1 MYELAWR
8 SPQFDGRLGACHAL
22 DLPIVFGTLDT
33 PSGRAFTGDSPPRAL
48 AEDIGPLGDLTAAL
62 LPENATGRASL
73 VSREEGTIAGALCV
87 NETYAQLDGEVK
99 LIHYG
104 AALVEKNVRPLRFT
118 AIGQRLLGL
127 ARTVLPQV
135 AEAGR
140 DVARLAQGHAGPL
153 RVAVQCHNCFDWLM
167 PAMDAYRTL
176 WPEVELDIISG
187 FLKDPL
193 PLLDQGE
200 AELAIIHDPQE
211 EQPNIVFSPLFRYES
226 VALMSPRHRL
236 AAKPY
241 LDAKDFADET
251 LITYPVPDEMLDVM
265 KHCLMPANVNPK
277 RRTAE
282 LTVAIL
288 QLVASGR
295 GIAALPSWT
304 VGNYIERGYVVSRPI
319 GQSGLRC
326 ELYAATTRAAPS
338 AKTPALGVLVKA
350 MSPTA

>member
-1 MYELAWR
+1 
-8 SPQFDGRLGACHAL
+8 
-22 DLPIVFGTLDT
+22 
-33 PSGRAFTGDSPPRAL
+33 
-48 AEDIGPLGDLTAAL
+48 
-62 LPENATGRASL
+62 
-73 VSREEGTIAGALCV
+73 
-87 NETYAQLDGEVK
+87 
-99 LIHYG
+99 
-104 AALVEKNVRPLRFT
+104 
-118 AIGQRLLGL
+118 LLGL
-127 ARTVLPQV
+127 ARVVLPQV

-140 DVARLAQGHAGPL
+140 DVARLAQGHSGPL

-187 FLKDPL
+187 FVVDPL
-193 PLLDQGE
+193 PLLDRGE
-200 AELAIIHDPQE
+200 AELAIIHDPE
-211 EQPNIVFSPLFRYES
+211 GPRANVVFSPLFRYES

-236 AAKPY
+236 AAKSWIE
-241 LDAKDFADET
+241 AADFTNET

-265 KHCLMPANVNPK
+265 KHCLMPAGINPK

-319 GQSGLRC
+319 GQSGLHC
-326 ELYAATTRAAPS
+326 ELFAATTEIGAEAAYIREFIALTRAQSLTELAGVS
-338 AKTPALGVLVKA
+338 AL
-350 MSPTA
+350 

>member
-1 MYELAWR
+1 M
-8 SPQFDGRLGACHAL
+8 
-22 DLPIVFGTLDT
+22 
-33 PSGRAFTGDSPPRAL
+33 
-48 AEDIGPLGDLTAAL
+48 
-62 LPENATGRASL
+62 
-73 VSREEGTIAGALCV
+73 
-87 NETYAQLDGEVK
+87 
-99 LIHYG
+99 
-104 AALVEKNVRPLRFT
+104 
-118 AIGQRLLGL
+118 
-127 ARTVLPQV
+127 

-167 PAMDAYRTL
+167 PAMDAYRSL

-187 FLKDPL
+187 FVVNPL

-200 AELAIIHDPQE
+200 AELAIIHDRQE
-211 EQPNIVFSPLFRYES
+211 VHPHIAFSPLFRYES

-236 AAKPY
+236 AAKPW
-241 LDAKDFADET
+241 LEAADFASET

-265 KHCLMPANVNPK
+265 KHCLTPANINPK

-326 ELYAATTRAAPS
+326 ELYAATTRGGAEAAYIREFIALTRAQSLTELAGVS
-338 AKTPALGVLVKA
+338 AL
-350 MSPTA
+350 

>member
-1 MYELAWR
+1 MSSALEIRHLETLLALQECG
-8 SPQFDGRLGACHAL
+8 SLSKAAARLFLTQSAL
-22 DLPIVFGTLDT
+22 SHQLKTL
-33 PSGRAFTGDSPPRAL
+33 
-48 AEDIGPLGDLTAAL
+48 
-62 LPENATGRASL
+62 
-73 VSREEGTIAGALCV
+73 
-87 NETYAQLDGEVK
+87 ET
-99 LIHYG
+99 HYG
-104 AALVEKNVRPLRFT
+104 AALVEKHVRPLRFT

-127 ARTVLPQV
+127 ARVVLPQV

-187 FLKDPL
+187 FLMDPL
-193 PLLDQGE
+193 PLLDHGE
-200 AELAIIHDPQE
+200 AELAIIHDPPE
-211 EQPNIVFSPLFRYES
+211 ARPNIVFSPLFRYES

-241 LDAKDFADET
+241 LEAQDFADET

-265 KHCLMPANVNPK
+265 KHCLTPAQINPK

-319 GQSGLRC
+319 GASGLRC
-326 ELYAATTRAAPS
+326 ELYAATTDAGANATYIREFIALTRRQSLTELAGVS
-338 AKTPALGVLVKA
+338 AL
-350 MSPTA
+350 

>member
-1 MYELAWR
+1 MSSTALELR
-8 SPQFDGRLGACHAL
+8 HLE
-22 DLPIVFGTLDT
+22 TLL
-33 PSGRAFTGDSPPRAL
+33 AL
-48 AEDIGPLGDLTAAL
+48 AECGSLSKAAARLFLTQSAL
-62 LPENATGRASL
+62 SHQLK
-73 VSREEGTIAGALCV
+73 AL
-87 NETYAQLDGEVK
+87 ES
-99 LIHYG
+99 HYG

-118 AIGQRLLGL
+118 AIGQRLLDL
-127 ARTVLPQV
+127 ARVVLPQV

-167 PAMDAYRTL
+167 PAMDAYRAL

-187 FLKDPL
+187 FVVDPL
-193 PLLDQGE
+193 PLLDRGD
-200 AELAIIHDPQE
+200 AELAVMHDPQE
-211 EQPNIVFSPLFRYES
+211 AHANVVFSPLFRYES

-236 AAKPY
+236 AVKSWLA
-241 LDAKDFADET
+241 AEDFAGET
-251 LITYPVPDEMLDVM
+251 LITYPVRDELLDVM
-265 KHCLMPANVNPK
+265 KHCLMPAGISPK

-319 GQSGLRC
+319 GPHGLRC
-326 ELYAATTRAAPS
+326 ELYAATTAAGAEATYIKEFIALTRAQSLTELAGVS
-338 AKTPALGVLVKA
+338 AL
-350 MSPTA
+350 